1 VGRSRPH
8 VVIVDDERDI
18 ADIYAKNLDGSYET
32 SVAYGGEEA
41 LDVIDDGVDAVLL
54 DRRMPDKSGD
64 EVLAELRERG
74 LDCAVIMVTAVDPDL
89 NILDMGFD
97 DYLSKPVDEETLEST
112 LDRHV
117 DPVADTERVEEYFS
131 LLSKL
136 EVLEAELSGAEL
148 QESDEFK
155 RTARRA
161 REMTEQLRA
170 EIDDFESLVETY
182 RNIDRS
188 PGDDGR

>member
-1 VGRSRPH
+1 MGRSRPH

-64 EVLAELRERG
+64 EVLAEIRERG

-89 NILDMGFD
+89 NILDMEFD
-97 DYLSKPVDEETLEST
+97 DYVSKPVDEEILKSTLE
-112 LDRHV
+112 RHV
-117 DPVADTERVEEYFS
+117 DPVADSERVEEYFS

>member
-1 VGRSRPH
+1 MGRSRPH

-18 ADIYAKNLDGSYET
+18 ADIYAKNLEGSYET

-54 DRRMPDKSGD
+54 DRRMPDMSGD
-64 EVLAELRERG
+64 EVLAELREQG
-74 LDCAVIMVTAVDPDL
+74 MDCAVIMVTAVDPDL

-112 LDRHV
+112 LERHV
-117 DPVADTERVEEYFS
+117 DPVADSERVEEYFS

-161 REMTEQLRA
+161 REMTEQLRE

>member
-1 VGRSRPH
+1 M
-8 VVIVDDERDI
+8 VIVDDERDI

-32 SVAYGGEEA
+32 TVAYGGEEA

-97 DYLSKPVDEETLEST
+97 DYLSKPVDEETLKST
-112 LDRHV
+112 LERHV
-117 DPVADTERVEEYFS
+117 DPVADSERVEEYFS

-161 REMTEQLRA
+161 REMTEQLRE

>member
-41 LDVIDDGVDAVLL
+41 LDVIDEGVDAVLL

-64 EVLAELRERG
+64 DVLAEIRERG

-97 DYLSKPVDEETLEST
+97 DYLSKPVDEETLTST
-112 LDRHV
+112 LERHV
-117 DPVADTERVEEYFS
+117 DDVADSERVEEYFS

-136 EVLEAELSGAEL
+136 EVLEAELTGAEL

-161 REMTEQLRA
+161 QEMTEQLR
-170 EIDDFESLVETY
+170 EDIDDFESLVETY
-182 RNIDRS
+182 RNIERS
-188 PGDDGR
+188 GDDAR

>member
-1 VGRSRPH
+1 MGRSRPQ

-41 LDVIDDGVDAVLL
+41 LDVIDEGVDAVLL

-64 EVLAELRERG
+64 EVLAEIRERG

-89 NILDMGFD
+89 NILDMEFD
-97 DYLSKPVDEETLEST
+97 DYLSKPVDEETLTST
-112 LDRHV
+112 LERHV
-117 DPVADTERVEEYFS
+117 DDVADSERVEEYFS

-136 EVLEAELSGAEL
+136 EVLEAELTGAEL

-161 REMTEQLRA
+161 REMTEQLRE

-182 RNIDRS
+182 RNIERS
-188 PGDDGR
+188 GDDGR